1 MTYSQTDT
9 LKKTLVLSTFV
20 LLSTLVIAQSATQY
34 GPDGFV
40 KIEDGSG
47 GFVAQ
52 LDPGDRFGRDH
63 DVAGDVDGDGTLD
76 LIVGARSDDDG
87 QTDAGAFYIVFL
99 NSDGTVKG
107 NQKVSALAGGFTET
121 LVEND
126 FFGYGVAG
134 IGDYNGDGIPD
145 VAASTLSANNRSLY
159 IIHLNRDG
167 TVKSYVKNENITAQ
181 GLTAIGDIDGDGKID
196 LVACDPGSGDGGRS
210 RGAIHLL
217 FLDNAS
223 KVVPTKTVT
232 ISTTQGGLGAG
243 LANNDQFGGR
253 EVAMLGDIDGDG
265 TLELA
270 VGAFGSEDGKG
281 AVWIL
286 SLNATTFNVE
296 SKVKITEGMNGF
308 NDVLDDSS
316 NPNGTSG
323 ASFGHAM
330 CAPGDLNG
338 DGVPDLI
345 TGANQQLEGHGY
357 ILYLN
362 PDKTVKTYTKIDNSS
377 GGFDLVLEDEERF
390 SRSMSF
396 IGDLR
401 GDGTV
406 AVNVGGGA
414 ANRGTGTLYLMFFK
428 PCSFTQAEGLKR
440 WQGGNTL
447 FTNWSHIDQALT
459 SDSLTFEQCTFK
471 SFETGATQ
479 MTYNFNDGRCICV
492 DSNATLAA
500 STEQSNAYTNECNL
514 TSRTVSIDEI
524 NARDGI
530 SLYPNP
536 TSSFITISNSAKSFN
551 SEDALTILS
560 ITGETIYSQAIT
572 TTETSLD
579 FTSYPAG
586 FYFVSI
592 YLDGSSRVFKVLRK
606 EN

>member
-1 MTYSQTDT
+1 MD
-9 LKKTLVLSTFV
+9 KDVIKTLILAALTACTTAST
-20 LLSTLVIAQSATQY
+20 AQSATQY

-40 KIEDGSG
+40 KIENGSG

-52 LDPGDRFGRDH
+52 LDPGDRFSRDH

-76 LIVGARSDDDG
+76 LIIGARSDDDG

-99 NSDGTVKG
+99 NKDGSVKG
-107 NQKVSALAGGFTET
+107 NQKVSALEGGFNET

-134 IGDYNGDGIPD
+134 IGDYDGDGIPD

-167 TVKSYVKNENITAQ
+167 TVKDYVKNENITAQ
-181 GLTAIGDIDGDGKID
+181 GLTAIGDIDGDGRVD
-196 LVACDPGSGDGGRS
+196 LVACNPMSGDGGRS
-210 RGAIHLL
+210 RGAISIL

-223 KVVPTKTVT
+223 KVVPSKTVN
-232 ISTTQGGLGAG
+232 ISSTQGGFGTG
-243 LANNDQFGGR
+243 IENGDQFGGR

-265 TLELA
+265 TIEMA

-286 SLNATTFNVE
+286 SLNATTLNVE

-308 NDVLDDSS
+308 NDELDDGT

-345 TGANQQLEGHGY
+345 TGANQQFEGQGY

-362 PDKTVKTYTKIDNSS
+362 SDKTVKTYTKIDNSS

-401 GDGTV
+401 GDGTI
-406 AVNVGGGA
+406 AVNIGGGA
-414 ANRGTGTLYLMFFK
+414 ANGGSGALYLMFFK
-428 PCSFTQAEGLKR
+428 PCTFTQQAGNNL
-440 WQGGNTL
+440 WNGGTTL
-447 FTNWSHIDQALT
+447 FTNWSHRDQTLT
-459 SDSLTFEQCTFK
+459 SDSLTLEQCMFK
-471 SFETGATQ
+471 SFETVAPHV
-479 MTYNFNDGRCICV
+479 TYNFADGRCICK
-492 DSNATLAA
+492 DSAATLTN
-500 STEQSNAYTNECNL
+500 STELSTAFINECYAGGQTASAFDLVAKNL
-514 TSRTVSIDEI
+514 LTI
-524 NARDGI
+524 
-530 SLYPNP
+530 YPNP
-536 TSSFITISNSAKSFN
+536 TRSVFTLEILQTSFSKQDEFQLYSIFGEQLFASPIDSQKTQIDLSNYPQGTYV
-551 SEDALTILS
+551 LTARIAGVL
-560 ITGETIYSQAIT
+560 QA
-572 TTETSLD
+572 
-579 FTSYPAG
+579 
-586 FYFVSI
+586 
-592 YLDGSSRVFKVLRK
+592 FKVTK
-606 EN
+606 EE